1 MEQSV
6 GPRSDQITIKDL
18 ELLMKSS
25 TETQAILTEILHAFE
40 LSETKT
46 IDILLGLKEHGCP
59 IALQKLDT
67 IIQNI
72 SSLEKKIFKWAVLLV
87 SSSTVLALILNLLI
101 NLLTK
106 N

>member
-18 ELLMKSS
+18 ELLMKSN

-59 IALQKLDT
+59 IALQKLDI
-67 IIQNI
+67 IIQNV
-72 SSLEKKIFKWAVLLV
+72 SALEKKIFKGAVLLV
-87 SSSTVLALILNLLI
+87 SAATVLSLILNLLM